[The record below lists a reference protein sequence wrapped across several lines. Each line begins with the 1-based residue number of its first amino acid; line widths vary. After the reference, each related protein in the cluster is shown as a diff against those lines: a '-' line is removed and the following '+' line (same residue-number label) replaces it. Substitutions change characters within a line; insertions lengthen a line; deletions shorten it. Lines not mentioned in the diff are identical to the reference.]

1 MATEITRV
9 DVWAAEIED
18 RAGALAQ
25 KLEAVAKSGANLEF
39 VIARRSPDKPGS
51 GVVFLAPLTGEAQTR
66 AAEQAGLA
74 RTASMHSIRLEGPDQ
89 AAFGAKMTRLI
100 ADAGINMRG
109 LSAAAVGQRCVVYF
123 AFDTNADAE
132 KAAAI
137 LKRAF
142 ADG

>member
-25 KLEAVAKSGANLEF
+25 KLDAVAKSGANLEF
-39 VIARRSPDKPGS
+39 VIARRCPDKPGS
-51 GVVFLAPLTGEAQTR
+51 GVVFLAPLAGEAQTR

-74 RTASMHSIRLEGPDQ
+74 RTASMHSIRLEGADQ
-89 AAFGAKMTRLI
+89 AGFGAKMTRLI

-132 KAAAI
+132 KATGI

-142 ADG
+142 AGG